1 MFFYLHSSTYLYC
14 VYSNSRSSYIE
25 VVQEDALRRCTR
37 ERAAHKR
44 QTVDVF
50 ASFLD
55 TTIDER
61 RLLTLLQLCEQ
72 QNIVVEQHF
81 LCSILREAITL
92 KRRQR
97 TE

>member
-14 VYSNSRSSYIE
+14 GYSNSRSSYIE

-61 RLLTLLQLCEQ
+61 LLTLVQLCEQ
-72 QNIVVEQHF
+72 QNIVVEQLF
-81 LCSILREAITL
+81 YVQYRSISV
-92 KRRQR
+92 
-97 TE
+97 

>member
-1 MFFYLHSSTYLYC
+1 MSCSCVASVVLHVFLPTVHSTYLYC

-37 ERAAHKR
+37 VRAAHKR

-61 RLLTLLQLCEQ
+61 LLTLVQLCEQ
-72 QNIVVEQHF
+72 QNIVVEQLF
-81 LCSILREAITL
+81 FTFNTI
-92 KRRQR
+92 
-97 TE
+97 

>member
-61 RLLTLLQLCEQ
+61 LLTLVQLCEQ
-72 QNIVVEQHF
+72 QNIVVEQLF
-81 LCSILREAITL
+81 YV
-92 KRRQR
+92 QY
-97 TE
+97 

>member
-1 MFFYLHSSTYLYC
+1 MSCSCVASVVLHVFLPTVHSTYLYC

-25 VVQEDALRRCTR
+25 VVQEDAFRSTR
-37 ERAAHKR
+37 VRAAHKR

-61 RLLTLLQLCEQ
+61 LLSHNCA
-72 QNIVVEQHF
+72 NNKI
-81 LCSILREAITL
+81 
-92 KRRQR
+92 
-97 TE
+97 

>member
-61 RLLTLLQLCEQ
+61 LLTLVQLCLCEQ
-72 QNIVVEQHF
+72 QNIVVEQLF
-81 LCSILREAITL
+81 YV
-92 KRRQR
+92 QY
-97 TE
+97 

>member
-25 VVQEDALRRCTR
+25 VVQEDALRSTR
-37 ERAAHKR
+37 VRAAHKR

-61 RLLTLLQLCEQ
+61 LLTLSQLCEQ
-72 QNIVVEQHF
+72 QNIVVE
-81 LCSILREAITL
+81 
-92 KRRQR
+92 
-97 TE
+97 

>member
-61 RLLTLLQLCEQ
+61 LLTLSQLCEQ
-72 QNIVVEQHF
+72 QNIVVEQLFFHF
-81 LCSILREAITL
+81 QYSLENQLR
-92 KRRQR
+92 
-97 TE
+97 

>member
-25 VVQEDALRRCTR
+25 VVQEDALRSTR
-37 ERAAHKR
+37 VRAAHKR

-61 RLLTLLQLCEQ
+61 LLTLVQLCEQ
-72 QNIVVEQHF
+72 QNIVVEQLF
-81 LCSILREAITL
+81 YV
-92 KRRQR
+92 QY
-97 TE
+97 